1 MDESSKGRYN
11 LITALAMIVG
21 IVIGSGIFF
30 KADNV
35 LKYTNGNVGL
45 GVVIFVLAAI
55 AIIFGSLTIAELAKR
70 TDAHGGLIGYADE
83 FVSPHFSTMIGWFQL
98 FLYYPTLGVVVT
110 WVVGIYT
117 ALLFGIKDASLEL
130 QMGIG
135 LAWFV
140 ICYLF
145 NVMAAVFAGRFQVF
159 ATVVK
164 LIPLFVLG
172 LMAFLYG
179 DPVTAI
185 ADPGEQARQAT
196 QSLAWLGAIGPI
208 AFSFDG
214 WVVSTSISGEIKNA
228 KRNLPIAL
236 IVAPMLILLGYL
248 LYFVGITAYLG
259 ADQVMALGDESVNM
273 VASNL
278 FGETAAKA
286 FLVFVVISVMGT
298 VNGLVLGL
306 IRLPYSLAV
315 KSLIPFSERLRQVS
329 PKYHLSVTSALLGF
343 GLSLFW
349 AVVHYWV
356 MKSHVLGDMDISEIA
371 IVVSYLLYLV
381 FYFVVFQLWRKG
393 EIKSVLFG
401 LVSPILA
408 SLGSLM
414 VLFGGMQN
422 PLFLPVCLPIC
433 AVVLAMAFLYS
444 WRLKAR

>member
-35 LKYTNGNVGL
+35 LKYTYGNVGL

-55 AIIFGSLTIAELAKR
+55 AIIFGSLSIAELAKR

-117 ALLFGIKDASLEL
+117 ALLFGVKDASLEL

-145 NVMAAVFAGRFQVF
+145 NVIAAVFAGRFQVF

-185 ADPGEQARQAT
+185 THPSEQARQAT

-259 ADQVMALGDESVNM
+259 ADQVMALGDESVNV

-278 FGETAAKA
+278 FGATAAKA

-329 PKYHLSVTSALLGF
+329 PKYHLSVASALLGF

-381 FYFVVFQLWRKG
+381 FYFAVFQLWRKG

-401 LVSPILA
+401 VISPLLA

-433 AVVLAMAFLYS
+433 AAVLVLAYLYS
-444 WRLKAR
+444 RRLQAK